1 LSTGLYREIFMRKAS
16 LIAPL
21 LVLLTIGT
29 AAAGEDRYTLE
40 KTADGFVRMDRT
52 TGEMSICRQQAEQLV
67 CRLAADER
75 SAFEGEIDRLDDS
88 VKALEAR
95 VAKLENSAAVRLESA
110 LPSEEEFA
118 RTMGYMER
126 FLRGF
131 MDIVKDLDQE
141 SDDPA
146 KLSVP
151 QKT

>member
-1 LSTGLYREIFMRKAS
+1 MRKAR
-16 LIAPL
+16 LIAPF
-21 LVLLTIGT
+21 LVLI
-29 AAAGEDRYTLE
+29 AAGSAVAGEEDRYTLE

-52 TGEMSICRQQAEQLV
+52 TGEMSICKQQAEQLV

-75 SAFEGEIDRLDDS
+75 SAFEGEIDRLEGR

-95 VAKLENSAAVRLESA
+95 VDKLENSAAARLESA

-141 SDDPA
+141 KDDPA

-151 QKT
+151 RKT